1 MVGFNKFLNIMVFI
15 LSVAAVV
22 FGCMLFLKRDELRK
36 RGDTMAAMINQ
47 VAGILDR
54 NSGTEISKKLVP
66 TKLELNRELSA
77 NADKNA
83 KISLYH
89 DNYKNLTSVLKSFK
103 NQADEVI
110 KQRDILSTTL
120 NDLVVA
126 LEIPQPDV
134 FAPIEFENV
143 ATYAQ
148 KREEVIAKIKQLDE
162 RDNALVNQI
171 VQSAG
176 VIGYTASADAF
187 KDLEEY
193 SKPIEEFSQKV
204 EALKKRSDTYAD
216 YITEYCALLRL
227 PAPTLDGDDYE
238 DALVS
243 AKTGMQGLIKDYDDT
258 KQDLQDTKAKLAT
271 TQDELNAKIAE
282 NDKLKATNADLRKKI
297 EILVGKRKAKDPMKI
312 SPDILVKKLKGNILK
327 VNKKW
332 DFVIIDIGKKAEN
345 NKLILGSEDNPVE
358 RVIAL
363 QEGKE
368 MDVARGNKF
377 LGKIKIIRVN
387 DRCAIAD
394 ILETERV
401 GDIEKGDRVFFARTP
416 KKKKDGEEA
425 TDEDDTSMDDD
436 EDMDTESEDIDTA
449 EDSDSGADDADLDE

>member
-1 MVGFNKFLNIMVFI
+1 
-15 LSVAAVV
+15 
-22 FGCMLFLKRDELRK
+22 
-36 RGDTMAAMINQ
+36 MINK

-66 TKLELNRELSA
+66 SKLELNRELSA
-77 NADKNA
+77 DADKNA

-89 DNYKNLTSVLKSFK
+89 DNYKNLATVLKSFE
-103 NQADEVI
+103 NQAEEVV

-120 NDLVVA
+120 NIIVSA

-134 FAPIEFENV
+134 FAPMEFENM
-143 ATYAQ
+143 ATYEQ
-148 KREEVIAKIKQLDE
+148 KREELLAKIKQVDE
-162 RDNALVNQI
+162 RDNALINQL

-193 SKPIEEFSQKV
+193 SKPLEEFAQKV

-216 YITEYCALLRL
+216 YIMEYCEVLRL
-227 PAPTLDGDDYE
+227 PTPTLDGDDYE
-238 DALVS
+238 DALASV
-243 AKTGMQGLIKDYDDT
+243 KTGMQGLIKDYDDT
-258 KQDLQDTKAKLAT
+258 KQDLQDTKSKLAT

-282 NDKLKATNADLRKKI
+282 NDKLRAENDELHKKI
-297 EILVGKRKAKDPMKI
+297 EILVGKRNAKNPMDI

-345 NKLILGSEDNPVE
+345 NKLILGTEDNPVE

-363 QEGKE
+363 QEGKI

-394 ILETERV
+394 ILEAERV

-416 KKKKDGEEA
+416 KKKKDGEEDEENA
-425 TDEDDTSMDDD
+425 EEDDNASMDD
-436 EDMDTESEDIDTA
+436 EDMDTEAEDIETM

>member
-1 MVGFNKFLNIMVFI
+1 
-15 LSVAAVV
+15 
-22 FGCMLFLKRDELRK
+22 
-36 RGDTMAAMINQ
+36 
-47 VAGILDR
+47 
-54 NSGTEISKKLVP
+54 
-66 TKLELNRELSA
+66 
-77 NADKNA
+77 
-83 KISLYH
+83 
-89 DNYKNLTSVLKSFK
+89 
-103 NQADEVI
+103 
-110 KQRDILSTTL
+110 
-120 NDLVVA
+120 
-126 LEIPQPDV
+126 
-134 FAPIEFENV
+134 
-143 ATYAQ
+143 
-148 KREEVIAKIKQLDE
+148 
-162 RDNALVNQI
+162 

-332 DFVIIDIGKKAEN
+332 DFVIIVIGKKAEN